1 MIRDYGL
8 RERLRT
14 GKPVTLVL
22 GAGVSL
28 ARGLPSWSD
37 LLRRTWRIVFGEDPY
52 LQDAELLDRVRSAC
66 RREDL
71 PIEFLDRLDVWRH
84 PFELQFAFEHIF
96 DTLRWR
102 VSEDGIRKKFGLRPR
117 AKQRAQMASN
127 EQQASELFADLLRK
141 VLYSGSRRRSRTKTK
156 PLDTLSL
163 IARAVRRSAMAEEH
177 QRLISQV
184 ITFNVDDLLEREVNA
199 GCRRKIPYAVPIHR
213 PSALRPLPNRRA
225 IAIYH
230 LHGFTP
236 LQPSLYPHFTE
247 DGQIPDA
254 KPQAESLVFT
264 DEQYWRTVGNP
275 IGFASRVFTG
285 ALSGQCLFIGLSMTD
300 LNIIRWLAQDAIERN
315 DDFRR
320 LASGWPD
327 PAEVEFNA
335 AGELLRHYWLTK
347 GPAKRPQEP
356 IGSNVLR
363 TTLQRRGVITIDIP
377 SWNSKEFQSWWKGCF
392 LS

>member
-1 MIRDYGL
+1 MIKGPNPMIRDYGL

-199 GCRRKIPYAVPIHR
+199 G
-213 PSALRPLPNRRA
+213 
-225 IAIYH
+225 
-230 LHGFTP
+230 
-236 LQPSLYPHFTE
+236 
-247 DGQIPDA
+247 
-254 KPQAESLVFT
+254 
-264 DEQYWRTVGNP
+264 
-275 IGFASRVFTG
+275 
-285 ALSGQCLFIGLSMTD
+285 
-300 LNIIRWLAQDAIERN
+300 
-315 DDFRR
+315 
-320 LASGWPD
+320 
-327 PAEVEFNA
+327 
-335 AGELLRHYWLTK
+335 
-347 GPAKRPQEP
+347 
-356 IGSNVLR
+356 
-363 TTLQRRGVITIDIP
+363 
-377 SWNSKEFQSWWKGCF
+377 
-392 LS
+392 